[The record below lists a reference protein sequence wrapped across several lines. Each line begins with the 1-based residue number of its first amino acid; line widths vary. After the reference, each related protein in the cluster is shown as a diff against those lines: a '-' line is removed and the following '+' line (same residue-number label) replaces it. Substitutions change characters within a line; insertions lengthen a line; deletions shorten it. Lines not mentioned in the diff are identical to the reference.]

1 MTSKFSLVAAIFAAG
16 TLASCSDAMFAYIN
30 GGAGAEGSGETQTA
44 SAATAPPV
52 TVPPVTVP
60 GSAVTTVETASRDMG
75 THVDMNAPGDSM
87 ETSQSAAIPRSPS
100 TNTGVTRS
108 VVDGIC
114 EGTSCTGTEDLA
126 GFSAT
131 DEFISATSN

>member
-1 MTSKFSLVAAIFAAG
+1 MTSKFSLIAAVFAAG
-16 TLASCSDAMFAYIN
+16 ALASCSDDMLAYVN
-30 GGAGAEGSGETQTA
+30 SGAGAEGSGEIETA
-44 SAATAPPV
+44 SAVTAPPV
-52 TVPPVTVP
+52 TAP
-60 GSAVTTVETASRDMG
+60 GSAVTTVETASRDTG

-131 DEFISATSN
+131 DDFISTTNN

>member
-1 MTSKFSLVAAIFAAG
+1 MTSKFSLVAAVFAVGA
-16 TLASCSDAMFAYIN
+16 LASCSDDMLAYV
-30 GGAGAEGSGETQTA
+30 GGGPSADGSAETQTA
-44 SAATAPPV
+44 SAVTAPPV
-52 TVPPVTVP
+52 TAP
-60 GSAVTTVETASRDMG
+60 GSAVTTVETASRDAG
-75 THVDMNAPGDSM
+75 AQVDMNAPVDSM